1 MQPAKRVRSL
11 VGRLFTAF
19 LFLPLVPVPA
29 VAAAAPPLHP
39 REIVVGKDSPIKT
52 IKEGIRVASSGDRL
66 LVKAGNYSEGNIVID
81 KPLTIVGENF
91 PEVDGAN
98 KTEVFTVRAD
108 NVCIKGLVIKNAGI
122 AFMHDNAAI
131 NVDGGNNCTI
141 EKNRFVNNFFAVYL
155 AKTSG
160 CIVQGNRIS
169 GNGQA
174 EASSGN
180 GIHLWYSRDAKI
192 ADNRMTGQRDGIYL
206 EFSNGVL
213 IEGNRSEKNLRYGL
227 HFMFSNGC
235 RYLNNSFVNNG
246 AGVAV
251 MYSRKVEMR
260 GNRFEDNWG
269 PASFGLLLKDIQ
281 QSTIAG
287 NSFSRNT
294 VGIFAEGSFGNT
306 VERNTFS
313 RNGVALKLLGSS
325 TGNLFTRNN
334 FLANSFDVAT
344 NSSDTQNKFQSNYW
358 DNYQGYDLD
367 RDGIGD
373 VPFRPVRLFSMLIA
387 EYPPAMLLLRS
398 LFVDVL
404 DLAERAFPALTPE
417 TLVDRKP
424 LMRRVL

>member
-1 MQPAKRVRSL
+1 MQPTKRISFL
-11 VGRLFTAF
+11 VGRLLPV
-19 LFLPLVPVPA
+19 LFSLSALPVSA
-29 VAAAAPPLHP
+29 VATAAPPLHQ
-39 REIVVGKDSPIKT
+39 REIVVGKDSRIKS
-52 IKEGIRVASSGDRL
+52 IKDGIRFAASGDRL
-66 LVKAGNYSEGNIVID
+66 VVKAGSYSEGNIVID

-108 NVCIKGLVIKNAGI
+108 NVSIKGLVIKNAGVS
-122 AFMHDNAAI
+122 FMHDNAAI
-131 NVDGGNNCTI
+131 KVDGGNNCTI
-141 EKNRFVNNFFAVYL
+141 EGNRFINDFFAVYL

-160 CIVQGNRIS
+160 CTVEGNRIV
-169 GNGQA
+169 GNGKA
-174 EASSGN
+174 ETSSGN
-180 GIHLWYSRDAKI
+180 GIHLWHCRDAKV
-192 ADNRMTGQRDGIYL
+192 AGNRVTGQRDGIYL
-206 EFSNGVL
+206 EFSDRVL

-251 MYSRKVEMR
+251 MYSKKVEMR
-260 GNRFEDNWG
+260 GNRFENNWG
-269 PASFGLLLKDIQ
+269 TASFGLLLKDIQ
-281 QSTIAG
+281 QSSIAG
-287 NSFSRNT
+287 NYLSRNT
-294 VGIFAEGSFGNT
+294 VGIYAEGSFGNT

-325 TGNLFTRNN
+325 TGNLFTGNN
-334 FLANSFDVAT
+334 FMGNSFDVAT

-373 VPFRPVRLFSMLIA
+373 VPFRPVRLFSMLIT